1 MLLFV
6 LTFLQT
12 ILGHPIFAQTPA
24 TSAATVTIPT
34 ISITSSSSATP
45 APSNTPTPNPAI
57 ALYNQYKNDYLFNRD
72 QYAQSYLDYTQKKQ
86 IYTKY
91 NTVTTQNDKID
102 ATKQALITRNNT
114 LKTYLRALR
123 VKLDIYKTS
132 DPTNTNKLQIELS
145 KLENYFDEQ
154 NTIVTTLNN
163 DADIQNN
170 ATDFRIQYIHVQQIE
185 AASLVQS
192 EYNLRLST
200 LNELKSYIT
209 QLQTDSTLTTE
220 GKQSLSNEIIKADNA
235 LTNLNNAQDIVNQ
248 NMGPS
253 TYQFSDFY
261 PDAKA
266 KLVTAN
272 QYEIDI
278 INDLQNIL
286 VRYSN
291 SQ

>member
-6 LTFLQT
+6 LTFLQ
-12 ILGHPIFAQTPA
+12 LVFGHPVFAQTPA
-24 TSAATVTIPT
+24 TSAATVILP
-34 ISITSSSSATP
+34 SVTP
-45 APSNTPTPNPAI
+45 MPTPNPAI

-154 NTIVTTLNN
+154 NSIITTLNN

-170 ATDFRIQYIHVQQIE
+170 ATDFHIQYIHVQQIE